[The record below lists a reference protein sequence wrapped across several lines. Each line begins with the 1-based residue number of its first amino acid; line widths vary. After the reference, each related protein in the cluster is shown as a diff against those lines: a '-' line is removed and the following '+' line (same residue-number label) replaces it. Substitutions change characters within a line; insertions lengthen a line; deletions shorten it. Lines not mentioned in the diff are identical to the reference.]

1 MISRRLLLQSATL
14 TLAAPTL
21 PTFAYLQWHE
31 EAFPLAAKDI
41 EALTHH
47 PFITGLI
54 EGTLPQESFLW
65 YLCQNLNYLAG
76 YEKSLMKL
84 APRLTD
90 KNDRKQV
97 LAWAKETS
105 ATYRWT
111 SEVIK
116 SSARHRD
123 TDRYRAVRPT
133 TRRYIEWEAENAA
146 KAPVSVAWAT
156 LLPCFWVYGEVGRFV
171 SANKKP
177 DSPYAAW
184 LDGYGDP
191 AYEKTVDAAAA
202 LADRLAAQDAKNRR
216 RATDA
221 FLSSVKFEA
230 ALWDAAVKLEA

>member
-1 MISRRLLLQSATL
+1 
-14 TLAAPTL
+14 
-21 PTFAYLQWHE
+21 
-31 EAFPLAAKDI
+31 
-41 EALTHH
+41 
-47 PFITGLI
+47 
-54 EGTLPQESFLW
+54 
-65 YLCQNLNYLAG
+65 
-76 YEKSLMKL
+76 MKL

-90 KNDRKQV
+90 KDDRKQV

-116 SSARHRD
+116 SSAQHRD

-171 SANKKP
+171 SSNKKP

-191 AYEKTVDAAAA
+191 AYAKTVNAAVA
-202 LADRLAAQDAKNRR
+202 LADRLAAQDAKNRG

>member
-1 MISRRLLLQSATL
+1 MISRRLLLQSAAL

-47 PFITGLI
+47 PFVTGLI

-90 KNDRKQV
+90 KDDRKQ
-97 LAWAKETS
+97 

-116 SSARHRD
+116 SSAQHRD

-133 TRRYIEWEAENAA
+133 TRRYIEWEAENASE
-146 KAPVSVAWAT
+146 APVSVAWAT

-191 AYEKTVDAAAA
+191 AYAKTVNAAVA
-202 LADRLAAQDAKNRR
+202 LADLLAAQDAKNRG